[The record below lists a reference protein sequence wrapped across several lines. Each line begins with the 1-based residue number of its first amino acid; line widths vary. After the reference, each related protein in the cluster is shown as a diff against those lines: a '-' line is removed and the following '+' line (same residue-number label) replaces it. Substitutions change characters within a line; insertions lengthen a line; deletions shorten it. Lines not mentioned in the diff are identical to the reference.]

1 MESRNRILLLT
12 HALAWLVVA
21 WGGSAAAQDDTDA
34 DGMPVVA
41 PELTREEV
49 TVASIDT
56 ENFEVG
62 IYGGLMSVE
71 DFGVN
76 SVTGLRFAYHIT
88 EDWFLESAYGM
99 TTTEETSFERLSGSA
114 QLLTEDQRDYT
125 YYNLSVGY
133 NVLPGEAFVNRNV
146 AFNTALYLIA
156 GLGSTEFAGD
166 DRRTLNFGAGY
177 RFLAKDWVALHL
189 DVRDHVFDI
198 DVTGEDKETHNIE
211 VHGGITFFF

>member
-1 MESRNRILLLT
+1 
-12 HALAWLVVA
+12 
-21 WGGSAAAQDDTDA
+21 
-34 DGMPVVA
+34 
-41 PELTREEV
+41 
-49 TVASIDT
+49 
-56 ENFEVG
+56 
-62 IYGGLMSVE
+62 
-71 DFGVN
+71 
-76 SVTGLRFAYHIT
+76 
-88 EDWFLESAYGM
+88 M